1 MSIELSGSTSSA
13 KIMAAA
19 DSGRDRVKS
28 RNDGDASD
36 EGGFS
41 SILTS
46 LDSSVDEVEDGS
58 KPLKLKSKSS
68 HAGSISSDAAP
79 SLMAQMLPIATM
91 SQESVLAQASMVVS
105 DSMTPAASDNYSEMA
120 MLLAQ
125 ADRISNN
132 SLNPTS
138 DSAPMGPRGARVTLP
153 GLGSDKPDISTR
165 TLGSLGAGK
174 TVDLKQNNAS
184 LLEAATSDVLGQ
196 ASSARV
202 AELQSA
208 AAASLVESRALTQS
222 FIADTMMREVALSGA
237 QLSGGLA
244 DDAQGQAAGSGL
256 ASVPKMEGGGVD
268 ATWGQPAFHIE
279 AHAGDT
285 QSMVD
290 TSMIS
295 PEKTVA
301 DTVSYWVTQG
311 VQNAELTLDGFG
323 GESIGVSISLRG
335 DEARIDF
342 RTDQPEVR
350 QVLEGAVAHL
360 KDLLS
365 SEGLVLSGVSVGG
378 SAQDRAGAQ
387 DRRNQP
393 DVRQATFVTKESE
406 LAEKTPQVNRQAGK
420 GLDIYV

>member
-1 MSIELSGSTSSA
+1 MSIELSATNSSA
-13 KIMAAA
+13 KIRAAA

-28 RNDGDASD
+28 KDDGNDSG

-79 SLMAQMLPIATM
+79 SLMAHVLPIAAM
-91 SQESVLAQASMVVS
+91 SQEPALAQANMLVS
-105 DSMTPAASDNYSEMA
+105 DSMAPAASATYSEMA

-125 ADRISNN
+125 ADRISSN

-138 DSAPMGPRGARVTLP
+138 DGAPMGPRGARVTLP

-174 TVDLKQNNAS
+174 AVDLKQNNAS
-184 LLEAATSDVLGQ
+184 LLETATSDVLGQ

-244 DDAQGQAAGSGL
+244 DDAQGQAAGSDL

-285 QSMVD
+285 QSLVD
-290 TSMIS
+290 TNMIS